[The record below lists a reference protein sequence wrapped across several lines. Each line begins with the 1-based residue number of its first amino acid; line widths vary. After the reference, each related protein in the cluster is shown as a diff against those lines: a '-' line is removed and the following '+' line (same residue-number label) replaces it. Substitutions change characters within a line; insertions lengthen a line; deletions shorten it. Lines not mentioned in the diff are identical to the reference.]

1 MLYQYHGN
9 DMEALRDAACTLLGA
24 APAPPLVAERLIV
37 PNVGMAKWLRQGI
50 AARLGVAANLR
61 NESPA
66 VFLTRWRARCWTMRS
81 RRAPPPGARS
91 SSRSG

>member
-37 PNVGMAKWLRQGI
+37 PNVGMAKWLRQANERRQLSQLDSRELSDLGI
-50 AARLGVAANLR
+50 
-61 NESPA
+61 SPGERMA
-66 VFLTRWRARCWTMRS
+66 ELSKPFWRD
-81 RRAPPPGARS
+81 
-91 SSRSG
+91 

>member
-66 VFLTRWRARCWTMRS
+66 VFLDALAGS
-81 RRAPPPGARS
+81 VLDDAEPAGAAA
-91 SSRSG
+91 